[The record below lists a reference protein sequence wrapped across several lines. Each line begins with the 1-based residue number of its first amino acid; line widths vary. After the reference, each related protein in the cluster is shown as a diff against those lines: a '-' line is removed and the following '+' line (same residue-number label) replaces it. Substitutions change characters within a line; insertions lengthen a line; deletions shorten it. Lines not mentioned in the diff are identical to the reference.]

1 MDDNEWNPVTFKPNP
16 ASKQRYGDDPT
27 CATMRP
33 CNFIPPT
40 SLGSSSSMAASS
52 LLWKSPCGFP
62 PKLSIL
68 GCQFL
73 DIRQS
78 QNFSEFKKMTHVS
91 GYKNDKCPM
100 FFHVFLFVAV
110 FSSNFRWKKSI
121 RGTDL
126 ARPAPPM
133 DQWDSNGNIPLDQWI
148 SMRSCGSWGYNWDIN
163 WDMGHGKMMQFLWEF
178 KPFMKS
184 DVWLMGHGLR
194 PAMRNGLQ
202 RYKPSI
208 WVPKKKSVQIHSFM
222 ARWEPT
228 HPILELPSLTY
239 CR

>member
-1 MDDNEWNPVTFKPNP
+1 MDDNKWNPVTFKPNP

-27 CATMRP
+27 CATMRT

-52 LLWKSPCGFP
+52 LLWKSPCVFP

-91 GYKNDKCPM
+91 GYKNDTCPM

-110 FSSNFRWKKSI
+110 FSSNFRKKIDPRHWLGQAGASDVVAI
-121 RGTDL
+121 AMGIYHWTNGY
-126 ARPAPPM
+126 
-133 DQWDSNGNIPLDQWI
+133 QWDI
-148 SMRSCGSWGYNWDIN
+148 SCGWWGYLI
-163 WDMGHGKMMQFLWEF
+163 G
-178 KPFMKS
+178 
-184 DVWLMGHGLR
+184 
-194 PAMRNGLQ
+194 
-202 RYKPSI
+202 I
-208 WVPKKKSVQIHSFM
+208 
-222 ARWEPT
+222 
-228 HPILELPSLTY
+228 
-239 CR
+239 